1 VTTCQRCEERLEA
14 LHDGELKRFARWRV
28 ERHVAGCADCRGE
41 LESLRQITEL
51 LREETNGAEPV
62 LDLWGSIAARLPE
75 IDADLDRRAAP
86 ARPVRERRW
95 RGLFGPIPI
104 GVGGGLMAGA
114 VALTLWLRPGV
125 PIRDDVVEEL
135 DAMGRAVAVLPSDEK
150 STIIWVLD
158 SEPSKVAKESGGAL
172 L

>member
-1 VTTCQRCEERLEA
+1 VTPCQKYEERLEA

-28 ERHVAGCADCRGE
+28 ERHVAGCVHCRGE
-41 LESLRQITEL
+41 IESLREMGEL
-51 LREETNGAEPV
+51 LREEMSDAEPV

-75 IDADLDRRAAP
+75 IDADLDRRTAP
-86 ARPVRERRW
+86 AKPPRESRW

-114 VALTLWLRPGV
+114 VALTLWLRPGIPV
-125 PIRDDVVEEL
+125 RDDVVEEL

-158 SEPSKVAKESGGAL
+158 SEPVKSAKESGGAL

>member
-1 VTTCQRCEERLEA
+1 MTTCQRYEERLEA
-14 LHDGELKRFARWRV
+14 LHDGELKLLARWRM
-28 ERHVAGCADCRGE
+28 ERHVAGCVHCRGE
-41 LESLRQITEL
+41 IESLRQITEL
-51 LREETNGAEPV
+51 LREEVNDAEPV

-75 IDADLDRRAAP
+75 IDADLDRRAAV

-95 RGLFGPIPI
+95 YGLFGPIPI

-125 PIRDDVVEEL
+125 PLRDDVVEEL
-135 DAMGRAVAVLPSDEK
+135 DAMGRAVAVLPSDDK

-158 SEPSKVAKESGGAL
+158 PEPVKSAKESGGAL